1 MPDLSPLPC
10 RSRPQLF
17 RLRSYEV
24 GFDQQATMVTIAN
37 LLQEAAANHAQV
49 MWGERTWTPQIMAE
63 QNQAFAMA
71 KLNIRMSQPVAWC
84 VGA

>member
-1 MPDLSPLPC
+1 
-10 RSRPQLF
+10 
-17 RLRSYEV
+17 
-24 GFDQQATMVTIAN
+24 MVTIAN